1 VSARRAEH
9 RLDKNRKLQRA
20 RFSLTH
26 ATPLLPAPTQSEG
39 ECRVGEGE
47 PKGESTGGAAS
58 PFTRSLLEPQIG
70 LPLLLAVFYRLLVR
84 RHGGTTWFLLRVH
97 GPYRCL
103 RDGYY
108 ISICGLRLLC
118 LSCPISSNTLSFLHH
133 FLRTTAAISRKKS
146 TADELRARTKANSY
160 QRGAHRGKD
169 SLQDRNK
176 QVGKVKKHQ
185 DMAWDR
191 HIL

>member
-70 LPLLLAVFYRLLVR
+70 LPLLLAVFYDSWCVAMVEPPGSYLESTALTVACEMAIIFRSA
-84 RHGGTTWFLLRVH
+84 GYACYACRV
-97 GPYRCL
+97 
-103 RDGYY
+103 
-108 ISICGLRLLC
+108 
-118 LSCPISSNTLSFLHH
+118 LS
-133 FLRTTAAISRKKS
+133 LRTPSLSS
-146 TADELRARTKANSY
+146 TTSSAPPPPYQERRA
-160 QRGAHRGKD
+160 
-169 SLQDRNK
+169 LQTS
-176 QVGKVKKHQ
+176 
-185 DMAWDR
+185 
-191 HIL
+191 